1 MNDAREVEAYDQASL
16 ESFTSELVAA
26 GFEPVPGTERRIWE
40 GPADPALAPLTSAER
55 MRFVIYD
62 GWPVEFPRLLVD
74 GLHTSHQTAGGYVC
88 LWHDGDGSGEWITLD
103 GFLNRL
109 AEWCHDAEH
118 GWDPDGLARDA
129 YLNFMPK
136 FPTVATFDL
145 DKLQIGAP
153 DAWGSFHGKLHSA
166 EHVSLHYGHRLEGD
180 RLRGL
185 WFQTDALDVP
195 PRNLTELRG
204 ALNRAQARGLE
215 RQLASR
221 RAVGPLQQSG
231 SVDLILFA
239 WNHENT
245 RHLLVLALR
254 DAGAKTSALALKP
267 GPTDKESLML
277 RAGPDAAL
285 LKDKTVVVFGAGA
298 LGGHVALSLAESGV
312 THLRLID
319 GDNLL
324 PENAVRH
331 VAGRRF
337 VGSPK
342 PAAVA
347 KVIRDHAPWAQVEQI
362 PRSLTAPA
370 EVAEAIADVD
380 LVVDATGTEATTQAL
395 CITGTTH
402 AKPLVSG
409 ALYRGGAVSRVRR
422 QGFPGDTPILQR
434 NQDPHYHLIPPG
446 SNDDKILPAVGCSG
460 PVTNAPPSTVLAAS
474 ALLAEV
480 AIDALTVRLNHSDE
494 VVCVIRALYDEPP
507 FDQIGLLMP
516 NSRATKES
524 SCGLVEAHLASQV
537 IPSGSDVKLP

>member
-1 MNDAREVEAYDQASL
+1 MSNAREIEAYDQASL

-26 GFEPVPGTERRIWE
+26 GFEPVPDTERRTWE

-55 MRFVIYD
+55 MRLVIFD

-88 LWHDGDGSGEWITLD
+88 LWHDGEGSGEWITLV

-136 FPTVATFDL
+136 LASVATFNL
-145 DKLQIGAP
+145 GELQIGAAG
-153 DAWGSFHGKLHSA
+153 AWGSFHGKLHSA
-166 EHVSLHYGHRLEGD
+166 EHVSLHDGYRLEGD

-185 WFQTDALDVP
+185 WFQTDVLSVP

-204 ALNRAQARGLE
+204 ALNRSQARGLE
-215 RQLASR
+215 RDLASR

-239 WNHENT
+239 WNHENA
-245 RHLLVLALR
+245 RHLLVLALK
-254 DAGAKTSALALKP
+254 DAGAETSALALKP

-285 LKDKTVVVFGAGA
+285 LEDKTVAVFGAGA

-312 THLRLID
+312 TQLRVVD

-337 VGSPK
+337 VGSLK

-347 KVIRDHAPWAQVEQI
+347 KIIRDHAPWTQVEEI
-362 PRSLTAPA
+362 LRTLTAPT
-370 EVAEAIADVD
+370 EIVEAIADVD
-380 LVVDATGTEATTQAL
+380 LVVDATGTESTTRAL
-395 CITGTTH
+395 CITGNTH
-402 AKPLVSG
+402 AKPVVSG

-434 NQDPHYHLIPPG
+434 NQDLGYHLIPPG
-446 SNDDKILPAVGCSG
+446 SNDYKILPAVGCSG

-474 ALLAEV
+474 ATVAEI
-480 AIDALTVRLNHSDE
+480 ALDALTGRLEYPDE
-494 VVCVIRALYDEPP
+494 VIHVIRALANEPP
-507 FDQIGLLMP
+507 LNRVGWFRPCPRTYGTRNVDVMTEP
-516 NSRATKES
+516 T
-524 SCGLVEAHLASQV
+524 EAVA
-537 IPSGSDVKLP
+537 